1 MPKKSPSKSPRE
13 PREPKAPPP
22 PPPTRDEL
30 AVMRVVEQAC
40 TSLDLSRR
48 RWVKLS
54 DSGKAA
60 LSGWANSMQRLAY
73 AETDQPWGLLADCEG
88 VLEGVGARARTSLG
102 THRTQLEEAMRGL
115 EAAVGA
121 MRAAVDTLRQRVD
134 AAAAGAAAG
143 SVAVERASQVSGHA
157 ERIARTFEQEI
168 ALRRAIAGE
177 ALADPEPGSAGEPA
191 RAERAKLYL
200 SAWVL
205 GVYVEPD
212 ELEELIASGRAFADP
227 NRNVV

>member
-1 MPKKSPSKSPRE
+1 MSEVSE
-13 PREPKAPPP
+13 
-22 PPPTRDEL
+22 
-30 AVMRVVEQAC
+30 VF
-40 TSLDLSRR
+40 
-48 RWVKLS
+48 
-54 DSGKAA
+54 
-60 LSGWANSMQRLAY
+60 
-73 AETDQPWGLLADCEG
+73 
-88 VLEGVGARARTSLG
+88 
-102 THRTQLEEAMRGL
+102 
-115 EAAVGA
+115 
-121 MRAAVDTLRQRVD
+121 
-134 AAAAGAAAG
+134 
-143 SVAVERASQVSGHA
+143 AVERASQVSGHA

>member
-1 MPKKSPSKSPRE
+1 
-13 PREPKAPPP
+13 
-22 PPPTRDEL
+22 
-30 AVMRVVEQAC
+30 MRVVEQAC

-73 AETDQPWGLLADCEG
+73 AETDQPWGLLNDCEG
-88 VLEGVGARARTSLG
+88 VLEGVGARAHTSLG
-102 THRTQLEEAMRGL
+102 THRAQLEEAMRGL
-115 EAAVGA
+115 EAAVEA
-121 MRAAVDTLRQRVD
+121 MRAAVDTLRQRVE

-168 ALRRAIAGE
+168 ALRRA
-177 ALADPEPGSAGEPA
+177 SPA
-191 RAERAKLYL
+191 RRQPTPSRGAPASPHGAREAHL

-205 GVYVEPD
+205 GV
-212 ELEELIASGRAFADP
+212 ASSPTSSRSSRQRPRLRGSEQERG
-227 NRNVV
+227 VKG